1 MKTRRLGPFDV
12 SAIGLGCMSLSRA
25 YGEAPAEAD
34 AARLLHHALDVGYTF
49 LDTASVYGVG
59 HNETLIGETLKARWD
74 EFILASKCG
83 LGPNAEGRRE
93 LSGRPEDIRR
103 SCDDSLRRLQVEI
116 IDLFYL
122 HRLDP
127 RVPIEDSVGT
137 LGDLVRAGKIRAVG
151 LSEVGTGTLRR
162 GHAEYPITA
171 LQSEYSLWT
180 RNPEV
185 ATLETCAELGIA
197 FVAFSPVGRGL
208 LTGSPPEPD
217 QFLPTDIRKDMP
229 RFQGEAWAANLK
241 LQDQLAGVARRVGC
255 TPAQLAIAWTL
266 ARGEHVI
273 PIPGTSN
280 VDHMVENGEAD
291 GVTLTPT
298 VLEELEILINARTV
312 TGPRYSPAA
321 QATVDTEEVPPEE
334 R

>member
-1 MKTRRLGPFDV
+1 M
-12 SAIGLGCMSLSRA
+12 
-25 YGEAPAEAD
+25 
-34 AARLLHHALDVGYTF
+34 
-49 LDTASVYGVG
+49 
-59 HNETLIGETLKARWD
+59 
-74 EFILASKCG
+74 
-83 LGPNAEGRRE
+83 
-93 LSGRPEDIRR
+93 
-103 SCDDSLRRLQVEI
+103 
-116 IDLFYL
+116 
-122 HRLDP
+122 
-127 RVPIEDSVGT
+127 
-137 LGDLVRAGKIRAVG
+137 
-151 LSEVGTGTLRR
+151 
-162 GHAEYPITA
+162 
-171 LQSEYSLWT
+171 
-180 RNPEV
+180 
-185 ATLETCAELGIA
+185 
-197 FVAFSPVGRGL
+197 AFSPVGRGL

>member
-59 HNETLIGETLKARWD
+59 HNETLIGETLKARRD

-151 LSEVGTGTLRR
+151 LSEVGAGTLRR
-162 GHAEYPITA
+162 GHSEYPITA

>member
-1 MKTRRLGPFDV
+1 M
-12 SAIGLGCMSLSRA
+12 
-25 YGEAPAEAD
+25 
-34 AARLLHHALDVGYTF
+34 
-49 LDTASVYGVG
+49 
-59 HNETLIGETLKARWD
+59 
-74 EFILASKCG
+74 
-83 LGPNAEGRRE
+83 
-93 LSGRPEDIRR
+93 
-103 SCDDSLRRLQVEI
+103 
-116 IDLFYL
+116 
-122 HRLDP
+122 
-127 RVPIEDSVGT
+127 GT